1 MINKRMFLSIIS
13 FSIIGSF
20 TNYALSNDKAIILYE
35 NLEGAQVLSQKEDK
49 PLLVIFS
56 GENCVFCNL
65 LKKEVL
71 SDNLTSKYIVC
82 VLNIKQNKSVS
93 RKMNIKMLPTS
104 IVLDKELEEVNR
116 ITGYDK
122 KSYTEWLEKNHE

>member
-1 MINKRMFLSIIS
+1 MINKRMFLSVVS
-13 FSIIGSF
+13 FFMIGF
-20 TNYALSNDKAIILYE
+20 FANYALSNDKAVILYE
-35 NLEGAQVLSQKEDK
+35 NLEGAQVLSQKENK

-71 SDNLTSKYIVC
+71 SANLTSKYIVC
-82 VLNIKQNKSVS
+82 VLDIKQNKSIS

-104 IVLDKELEEVNR
+104 IVLDKELVEVKR
-116 ITGYDK
+116 MTGYDK
-122 KSYTEWLEKNHE
+122 ESYSEWLKKNNE